1 MQEFKSIESSYKD
14 KLESEPIDPAKT
26 DLISRAVMLDSDSDK
41 LLSKQESMQAL
52 FGPSDYTQAQFYPQS
67 VEPEYKVAEIVSDET
82 FDQKVLKNPKPVL
95 VLFSIPRCSL
105 CTSFKNSA
113 WQLLLK
119 NYTHMFDMYEFVCT
133 GASHTEDEYGVSS
146 HPHLFIFYKGHE
158 VTSHLGYGPVQG
170 YLDFINSVSF
180 D

>member
-1 MQEFKSIESSYKD
+1 MEEFKSIEDSYKEQVAAPMD
-14 KLESEPIDPAKT
+14 SATSE
-26 DLISRAVMLDSDSDK
+26 LISRVAMLDISKDQ

-52 FGPSDYTQAQFYPQS
+52 FGPSSYHEAQLYPQS
-67 VEPEYKVAEIVSDET
+67 LEPQYKLAEVVSDEN

-95 VLFSIPRCSL
+95 ILFSIPRCSL

-133 GASHTEDEYGVSS
+133 GTSHTEDEYGVTS

-158 VTSHLGYGPVQG
+158 VANHLGYGPVQG

-180 D
+180 N